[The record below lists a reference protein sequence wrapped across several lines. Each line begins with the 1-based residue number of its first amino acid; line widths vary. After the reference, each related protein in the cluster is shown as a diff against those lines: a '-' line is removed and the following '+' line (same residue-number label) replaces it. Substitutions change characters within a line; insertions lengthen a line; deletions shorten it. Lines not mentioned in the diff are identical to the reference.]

1 MENREPIKR
10 LRDAAA
16 GSEVSRVLEVGVG
29 GVWHSAMVPSEDG
42 GGSGVRSRHPPESGY
57 RIKSHT

>member
-29 GVWHSAMVPSEDG
+29 GVGADG

-57 RIKSHT
+57 RTKSHT

>member
-16 GSEVSRVLEVGVG
+16 GWGVSRVLEVGVG
-29 GVWHSAMVPSEDG
+29 GVWHSVMVPGEDG
-42 GGSGVRSRHPPESGY
+42 
-57 RIKSHT
+57 